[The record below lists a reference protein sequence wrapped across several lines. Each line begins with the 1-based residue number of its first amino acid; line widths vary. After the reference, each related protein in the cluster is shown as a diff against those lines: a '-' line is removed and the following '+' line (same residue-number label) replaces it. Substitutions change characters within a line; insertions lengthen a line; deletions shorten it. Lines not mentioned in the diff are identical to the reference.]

1 MLPNGV
7 FASKYE
13 QDIAIL
19 RTKTQWALAVGAVA
33 LLLAMPLFAPEYWLT
48 WLIGLS
54 VVILAV
60 LGLHV
65 LTGLCGVFSIGQAA
79 FMGVGAYTT
88 AILAGRYGLSGWL
101 CLPVSALSAGLAG
114 VFFGLPSFR
123 LKGFYIAVASLAA
136 NFIIIWCITYFK
148 DWTGGSG
155 GMGVTPLTLGSIKF
169 TTRENIYFIAII
181 LVILG
186 TYFAKNIQRMPM
198 GRAFV
203 AIRDNELAAEV
214 GGISIFRYKTT
225 AFFICCMYAGVAGW
239 LLAYSEFWVSPEQ
252 FQISNSI
259 WYFGMLAVGG
269 LGSTTGVFM
278 GVVAFKLLEM
288 LVDKITPLVDLAQF
302 NVAMSLILYAVVIL
316 AFLLFEPGGL
326 YSRWQKFKTYY
337 RLRPYS
343 YRGG

>member
-7 FASKYE
+7 FATKY
-13 QDIAIL
+13 QDDAAIL
-19 RTKTQWALAVGAVA
+19 RTRTQWGLTAAAVVFFLAL
-33 LLLAMPLFAPEYWLT
+33 PTFAPEYWLT

-54 VVILAV
+54 VVIVAV

-79 FMGVGAYTT
+79 FVGVGAYVT
-88 AILAGRYGLSGWL
+88 AILAERYGISGWL
-101 CLPVSALSAGLAG
+101 CLPIAALAAGLIG

-136 NFIIIWCITYFK
+136 NFIIVWCITYFK
-148 DWTGGSG
+148 DWTGGST
-155 GMGVTPLTLGSIKF
+155 GMAVTPLSLGGFEF
-169 TTRENIYFIAII
+169 TSRASLYVIAII

-186 TYFAKNIQRMPM
+186 TYFAKNLQRMPT

-203 AIRDNELAAEV
+203 AVRDNELAAEV
-214 GGISIFRYKTT
+214 GGINIPRYKMK
-225 AFFICCMYAGVAGW
+225 AFFIGCMYAGVAGW
-239 LLAYSEFWVSPEQ
+239 LLAYSGFWVSPEQ
-252 FQISNSI
+252 FQIHSSI

-278 GVVAFKLLEM
+278 GVAFLKLLEM
-288 LVDKITPLVDLAQF
+288 MIDQVTPYVPIAQF
-302 NVAMSLILYAVVIL
+302 NSAMSTIMYAVLILL
-316 AFLLFEPGGL
+316 FLIYKPGGL
-326 YSRWQKFKTYY
+326 YSLWQEFKNYY